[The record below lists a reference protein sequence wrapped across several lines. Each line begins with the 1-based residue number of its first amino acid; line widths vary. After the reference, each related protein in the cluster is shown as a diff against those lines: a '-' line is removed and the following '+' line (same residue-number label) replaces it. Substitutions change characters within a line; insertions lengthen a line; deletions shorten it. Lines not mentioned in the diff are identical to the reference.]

1 MRLAARVHV
10 RCVYASCAFACAHP
24 RTPAC
29 APARVCIYITP
40 PHNSVLLSLPAKHI
54 ISQPIHVGLPHT
66 LPVTA
71 GFFRSKA
78 LPRKARL
85 TKEQFSEICEQI
97 ADGMS
102 LTRICNENAKYPS
115 WKTVLR
121 HVQDTD
127 EAYQEYRKAR
137 ALQAEVLRD
146 QIIDII
152 EMPLP
157 EDPKLA
163 MAEVQRRR
171 LEVDQKDKYVRQL
184 APLGVRNK
192 VEDSADSKVSGTI
205 TLKWDDGSQ

>member
-1 MRLAARVHV
+1 MYIYPHHKTV
-10 RCVYASCAFACAHP
+10 SCFH
-24 RTPAC
+24 
-29 APARVCIYITP
+29 
-40 PHNSVLLSLPAKHI
+40 SLPSLLLA
-54 ISQPIHVGLPHT
+54 SQLHVGPPKVIAPLRR
-66 LPVTA
+66 

-78 LPRKARL
+78 LPRKPRL
-85 TKEQFSEICEQI
+85 TKQQFSEICEQI

-102 LTRICNENAKYPS
+102 LTRICNENPKYPS

-152 EMPLP
+152 EQPLP
-157 EDPKLA
+157 DEPKLA

-192 VEDSADSKVSGTI
+192 AEDNDTKVSGTI
-205 TLKWDDGSQ
+205 TLKWDDSNQ